1 MVPRFHGPPRN
12 SQPRCYIYKPLL
24 TGIHT
29 LSPDLQTT
37 HCWLWSCEDWSKNP
51 KWSKLLV
58 KYLKIQRDKRQS
70 WRKEHTTKNHMKTND
85 RPLQRAKLS
94 WKQIMEVAVA
104 SFPQRRKSV
113 RVNMKLLLSRLKSW
127 IRRLLTEYYNEK
139 DAYRIFWKDI
149 QRKGR
154 DLFMLFGIT
163 NVSYFFNIEKMLTLN
178 WALVNIFQFW
188 FFFYINQALKWMKSI
203 DIDER
208 GFITEQVY

>member
-1 MVPRFHGPPRN
+1 MR
-12 SQPRCYIYKPLL
+12 
-24 TGIHT
+24 
-29 LSPDLQTT
+29 DLK
-37 HCWLWSCEDWSKNP
+37 S
-51 KWSKLLV
+51 
-58 KYLKIQRDKRQS
+58 QRDKRQS
-70 WRKEHTTKNHMKTND
+70 WRKEHTTKNHMKTNN

-139 DAYRIFWKDI
+139 DANRIFWKDI

-163 NVSYFFNIEKMLTLN
+163 NVSYFFNIEKILPFYR
-178 WALVNIFQFW
+178 ALVNIFQFW
-188 FFFYINQALKWMKSI
+188 PFYINQALKWMKSI

-208 GFITEQVY
+208 GFITEQVYLFLCQIQIYPIFQFIITMIPIAGICGRFKKGRGEHKPLSAEDRKRRKH